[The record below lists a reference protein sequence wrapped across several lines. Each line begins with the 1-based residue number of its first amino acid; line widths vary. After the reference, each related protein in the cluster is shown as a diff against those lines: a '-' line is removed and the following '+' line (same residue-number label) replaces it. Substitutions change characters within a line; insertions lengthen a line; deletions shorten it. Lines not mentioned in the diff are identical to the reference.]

1 MTLTAAPIIAPPT
14 DKKDGGQPGMIIQRK
29 TTFAASLHVIG
40 LMCALA
46 ASPVRADEGADAAD
60 KRNDIL
66 VTGMRFDV
74 LTTPGE
80 TGSRLGITPLQTP
93 ASIADLTS
101 ETINARGDLDVQT
114 ALTRMTGV
122 TMVGNPGNGGTALS
136 MRGFSGQGSVLQL
149 VDGVRLFP
157 VAGTITFP
165 TDVWNVDRIEVLS
178 GPASVLYGQGAL
190 GGAVNVTTKKPNS
203 DRTEAAIEAGYGS
216 QDSWRLAGGVGGPIS
231 PSLSYRM
238 DASYRQSDGWVDR
251 GHSDS
256 LALSGALRFAPS
268 DAFSVTLRHDH
279 GLQHPMRY
287 FGTPLIDGK
296 LLRANSRRNYDV
308 ADAEIRYL
316 DNRSTMTVD
325 WMLADGVSLTNA
337 TYRLTSKRKWRNLES
352 YAWDADTGLIDRG
365 GKTGIVHDQEQ
376 IGNQA
381 SVKISKPLAGL
392 ANDLVI
398 GFDVN
403 RVKLTYSH
411 DFASDP
417 QEDAVDPYMFDPGTY
432 LVAQGLAPR
441 YRTRTNEWSI
451 FAEDRL
457 ALTDRFSLVAGIR
470 HERDAVRRW
479 NIVYSQSGTTEVN
492 AFPNGQT
499 RKIFNNTTWRAGAVY
514 QPTPSLSLYGQ
525 YSTGVDPMGTLTT
538 YTTSGS
544 QFAFTNATGN
554 QVEGGVKTSF
564 LNGRGSATLAAY
576 RIVKKNLAS
585 QLVPNGP
592 ILQVG
597 QRSAKGIEASV
608 SVQVTDSFGFD
619 ANASVLD
626 ARFDTF
632 TNGNMSF
639 TGNTPTNT
647 PETSANVSLY
657 WHPINVPLRA
667 NTNLRYVGRTF
678 SNDAN
683 TQRVPSYTLVDAG
696 IGYGVTQ
703 SIWVNARV
711 TNLFDRHY
719 AVTTSDVQQW
729 LVGRPRSFD
738 ISVSAR
744 F

>member
-1 MTLTAAPIIAPPT
+1 MTFHHRGKLVASMHMLGLTC
-14 DKKDGGQPGMIIQRK
+14 M
-29 TTFAASLHVIG
+29 
-40 LMCALA
+40 LA
-46 ASPVRADEGADAAD
+46 AHPAHADESADSA
-60 KRNDIL
+60 NGTIL
-66 VTGMRFDV
+66 VTGVQRDV

-80 TGSRLGITPLQTP
+80 TGSRLGLTPLQTP
-93 ASIADLTS
+93 ASIANLSS
-101 ETINARGDLDVQT
+101 ETIIARGDLDVQT
-114 ALTRMTGV
+114 ALSRMSGV

-190 GGAVNVTTKKPNS
+190 GGAINVVTKKPNTEH
-203 DRTEAAIEAGYGS
+203 TEAAFEAGYGS
-216 QDSWRLAGGVGGPIS
+216 QDSWRLAGGVGGPIT
-231 PSLSYRM
+231 PTLSYRV

-251 GHSDS
+251 GDSDS
-256 LALSGALRFAPS
+256 VALSGTIRFAPS
-268 DAFSVTLRHDH
+268 ENFSVTLRHDF

-287 FGTPLIDGK
+287 FGTPLIDGR
-296 LLRANSRRNYDV
+296 LVEANRHRNYNV
-308 ADAEIRYL
+308 ADAQIRYL

-325 WMLADGVSLTNA
+325 WTLADGISFTNA
-337 TYRLTSKRKWRNLES
+337 AYRLTTKRNWSNLES
-352 YAWDADTGLIDRG
+352 YVWNQDTGLIDRG

-376 IGNQA
+376 LGNQA
-381 SVKISKPLAGL
+381 SLKISKPIGGL
-392 ANDLVI
+392 ANDLVA

-417 QEDAVDPYMFDPGTY
+417 QEDSVDPYSFNPGTY
-432 LVAQGLAPR
+432 LVAQGIAPR
-441 YRTRTNEWSI
+441 YRTRTNEWSV

-457 ALTDRFSLVAGIR
+457 ALTDQLSLVAGVR
-470 HERDAVRRW
+470 HERDTVRRW
-479 NIVYSQSGTTEVN
+479 NIVYSSTGMTDVN

-499 RKIFNNTTWRAGAVY
+499 KRVFNNTTWRVGGVY
-514 QPTPSLSLYGQ
+514 QPTPTLSIYGQ

-544 QFAFTNATGN
+544 QFAFSNAKGD
-554 QVEGGVKTSF
+554 QIEGGIKTSF
-564 LNGRGSATLAAY
+564 LGGRGSATLAAY

-585 QLVPNGP
+585 QRVTNGP

-608 SVQVTDSFGFD
+608 SVQLTDSFGFD

-626 ARFDTF
+626 ARYDNFNIQVVEIIDNVPTPRLI
-632 TNGNMSF
+632 SYR
-639 TGNTPTNT
+639 GNTPANT
-647 PETSANVSLY
+647 PETSANLSLY
-657 WHPINVPLRA
+657 WHPSALPIRA

-678 SNDAN
+678 SDDAN
-683 TQRVPSYTLVDAG
+683 SQRVPGYAVVDAG
-696 IGYGVTQ
+696 LGYGVTET
-703 SIWVNARV
+703 IWINGRV
-711 TNLFDRHY
+711 TNLFNRHY
-719 AVTTSDVQQW
+719 AVTTYDTQQW
-729 LVGRPRSFD
+729 LLGRPRSFD